1 MSLELWLQSQ
11 YTIKQET
18 TAPELLDLLQV
29 VDRELSDA
37 SIPAL
42 SSDGKFGHAYNAG
55 LCLCRIALR
64 AAGYRVAKG
73 KGVHQYEINSLVYT
87 LGNEK
92 KDEMIFLSRC
102 SRIRGQEV
110 YDRTGVADPQDVV
123 DLIETVKQLRL
134 DVLSWLKAD
143 HPGLYPEGYE

>member
-11 YTIKQET
+11 YIIKQEP
-18 TAPELLDLLQV
+18 TAPELLELLQI

-37 SIPAL
+37 SIAAL
-42 SSDGKFGHAYNAG
+42 SSDGKFGHAYNAA
-55 LCLCRIALR
+55 LSLCRIALR

-73 KGVHQYEINSLVYT
+73 RGVHQYEINSLVYT
-87 LGNEK
+87 MGNEK
-92 KDEMIFLSRC
+92 KDEMIFLSKC

-110 YDRTGVADPQDVV
+110 YDRTGVADPRDVA
-123 DLIETVKQLRL
+123 DLVETAKQLRL

-143 HPGLYPEGYE
+143 HPDLYPEGYH